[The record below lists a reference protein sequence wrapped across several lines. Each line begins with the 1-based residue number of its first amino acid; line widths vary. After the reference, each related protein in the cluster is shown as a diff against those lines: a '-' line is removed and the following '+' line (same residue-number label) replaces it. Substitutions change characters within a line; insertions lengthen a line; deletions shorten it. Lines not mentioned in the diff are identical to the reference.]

1 MLPFEKSSR
10 HRSFAQRQG
19 RAMQLVSSPIS
30 LKSVFSKFAK
40 HALGLVQK
48 LAGTFYHFR
57 LGVRDGADLMSRY
70 DALARLSDDALAKRG
85 LARDEIGRAVL
96 NESD

>member
-1 MLPFEKSSR
+1 
-10 HRSFAQRQG
+10 
-19 RAMQLVSSPIS
+19 MQLVSSPIS
-30 LKSVFSKFAK
+30 LKSIFSKVAA
-40 HALGLVQK
+40 HAFGLAQK
-48 LAGTFYHFR
+48 LAGAFYHFR

-96 NESD
+96 NESDKRD